1 MLTAARPLSDP
12 RILSILGERAQQDDS
27 KMICLLPRHSRLFAQ
42 PLVGEVRGAA
52 AAGRFILRASAF
64 QAKDIRP
71 PYFSESLILESVRPG
86 DLAAKPKSEA
96 SSLSSPGV
104 RALRDEPTEAIPQ
117 TSGRRPKESSPVR
130 GPSRRGG
137 CQQAVV
143 SMSGEPTLILRV
155 SSPYGV
161 AHPVTVIHRPAGVR
175 FERGENTAQP
185 QTEEESRKSR
195 HRTTREWQIQ
205 GKRETHSELRG
216 MRSRR
221 AQPNAPS
228 CGPEG

>member
-86 DLAAKPKSEA
+86 DLAGQPKSEA

-117 TSGRRPKESSPVR
+117 NQREEAEGILSRQGPVKERRMSTGGRVYERRADTVSESVFPLWRSTSCHCHP
-130 GPSRRGG
+130 PSRGG
-137 CQQAVV
+137 SIRARRKYRAASDRRRIQEIA
-143 SMSGEPTLILRV
+143 
-155 SSPYGV
+155 
-161 AHPVTVIHRPAGVR
+161 
-175 FERGENTAQP
+175 AQNNP
-185 QTEEESRKSR
+185 
-195 HRTTREWQIQ
+195 
-205 GKRETHSELRG
+205 
-216 MRSRR
+216 
-221 AQPNAPS
+221 
-228 CGPEG
+228 